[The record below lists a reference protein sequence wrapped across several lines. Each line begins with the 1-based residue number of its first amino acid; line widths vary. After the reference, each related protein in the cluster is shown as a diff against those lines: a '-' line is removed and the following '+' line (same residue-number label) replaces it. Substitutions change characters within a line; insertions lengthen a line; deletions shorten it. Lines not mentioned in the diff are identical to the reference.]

1 MITLQGGTLGGV
13 EAGFF
18 VHASRGKF
26 KFASSEWASSMSC
39 GMGGLSNAYYIPRQR
54 HNGIGYS
61 IWLHK
66 ITVMHVRDNN
76 EEGPGLQS
84 ACQWKFVKWASTLL
98 QRPARR
104 QRS

>member
-1 MITLQGGTLGGV
+1 MITLQGVRWVGV

-18 VHASRGKF
+18 VRASRGKF

-39 GMGGLSNAYYIPRQR
+39 GMGGLSNAYYIPKHR

-61 IWLHK
+61 KWLQK
-66 ITVMHVRDNN
+66 ITLMHVRDNN

-84 ACQWKFVKWASTLL
+84 AWQWKFVKWASTLL
-98 QRPARR
+98 QRPARH